1 MHLDILIF
9 AAIAAFLIYRL
20 NSVLGTKSGSE
31 RQRPNPFTPA
41 EQKSVKPLDSTI
53 VPPQVLSPQPALSA
67 ATMEQIIDAT
77 ANRDGRIEQGI
88 NEIRSADA
96 YFEVTSF
103 VEGARY
109 AFEIIVTAYARG
121 DLPAIQPLVSSKMFA
136 DFTAGVKARDALGHK
151 AELTIHR
158 VKNARITDAHLGGAM
173 SYVTVD
179 FEVEETSVTKD
190 SAGQVVDG
198 NADSIFTIRDIWTFT
213 RDTRTTD
220 PNWILIETRAAD
232 Q

>member
-20 NSVLGTKSGSE
+20 NSVLGTRNGSE

-41 EQKSVKPLDSTI
+41 EQQRPKTASEAAAASVPL
-53 VPPQVLSPQPALSA
+53 PPQPVLSPAAL
-67 ATMEQIIDAT
+67 EQMIDPT
-77 ANRDGRIEQGI
+77 ANRDGLVEQGI
-88 NEIRSADA
+88 VELRSADP
-96 YFEVTSF
+96 YFEVNSF

-109 AFEIIVTAYARG
+109 AFELVVTAYAHG
-121 DLPAIQPLVSSKMFA
+121 DLAAIKPLVSQKLFG
-136 DFTAGVKARDALGHK
+136 DFEAGVKARDAAGHK
-151 AELTIHR
+151 SELTIHR
-158 VKNARITDAHLGGAM
+158 VKSARITDAHLGGAM
-173 SYVTVD
+173 AYVTVD
-179 FEVEETSVTKD
+179 FEAEETAVTRD
-190 SAGQVVDG
+190 SSGQVVDG